1 MTKDE
6 QLVAAVSLLKTMTRP
21 DQIHLELDAAKEK
34 QAFDVIKQK
43 GDRVSCLQKRRA
55 KLLRD
60 AECYFHEFLD
70 KLASV
75 EALTIEMH
83 HAIKMLRK
91 EWRKTLVGIA
101 DYHAADDMEIILIE
115 AKRILEERK

>member
-21 DQIHLELDAAKEK
+21 DHLEN
-34 QAFDVIKQK
+34 
-43 GDRVSCLQKRRA
+43 
-55 KLLRD
+55 
-60 AECYFHEFLD
+60 
-70 KLASV
+70 
-75 EALTIEMH
+75 
-83 HAIKMLRK
+83 AINMLRK
-91 EWRKTLVGIA
+91 PWRKTLVGIA